1 MSEAVSKAVIKNG
14 LPELD
19 SQDEYITWKPK
30 FLNYVRAVNVLIYA
44 LMITWDMYDP
54 DEETHVEANDELHT
68 LLITALK
75 GSWATKCLGGIVDGD
90 GLAAWTK
97 LNLYRVRATGA
108 AITRKYKNFIG
119 STSQG
124 PDQTVEAFAGDVTDK
139 ADELIALGRP
149 ITDEEQM
156 QTFVSGLLPKFASL
170 QDNVSLKETTPS
182 FGAVIVQALALEE
195 TINAR
200 ESNAGAIAAAAL
212 AAVAATERERALAA
226 REAATAAVEAKLL

>member
-1 MSEAVSKAVIKNG
+1 M
-14 LPELD
+14 
-19 SQDEYITWKPK
+19 
-30 FLNYVRAVNVLIYA
+30 
-44 LMITWDMYDP
+44 
-54 DEETHVEANDELHT
+54 
-68 LLITALK
+68 
-75 GSWATKCLGGIVDGD
+75 
-90 GLAAWTK
+90 
-97 LNLYRVRATGA
+97 
-108 AITRKYKNFIG
+108 
-119 STSQG
+119 
-124 PDQTVEAFAGDVTDK
+124 TDK